1 MYTSPAR
8 NGKKRPS
15 RIPVTQPSPFVCRRT
30 HGIHKIAH
38 PTAEIK
44 RNGRKNRRSLVL
56 NRVESLDTST
66 SGGKHVNTDHTPKLF
81 RKFICLPRP
90 PVSSATSLRRPSCR
104 QPPSAELSS
113 PGFSVA

>member
-56 NRVESLDTST
+56 NWEESLDTST
-66 SGGKHVNTDHTPKLF
+66 SGGKHVNTDQAPKLF
-81 RKFICLPRP
+81 RKFIFLPEA
-90 PVSSATSLRRPSCR
+90 SRRQRYFAS
-104 QPPSAELSS
+104 
-113 PGFSVA
+113 